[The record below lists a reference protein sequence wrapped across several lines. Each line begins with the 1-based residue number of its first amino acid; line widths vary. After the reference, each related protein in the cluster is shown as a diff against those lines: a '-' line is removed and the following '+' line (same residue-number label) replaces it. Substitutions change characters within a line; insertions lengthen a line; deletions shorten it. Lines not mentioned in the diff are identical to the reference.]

1 MSKPKKKKKKKK
13 KLSKKKGRVRAEKSA
28 SQTAGGRWWR
38 GDSDIKEDGKVASCV
53 QLRWR
58 SFVACYLEHDQT
70 VRMMQKWPKVTT
82 I

>member
-1 MSKPKKKKKKKK
+1 MQKYEQTKKKKKKKK
-13 KLSKKKGRVRAEKSA
+13 LLSKKKGRVRAEKSA
-28 SQTAGGRWWR
+28 SQTAG

-70 VRMMQKWPKVTT
+70 VRMMQK
-82 I
+82 

>member
-1 MSKPKKKKKKKK
+1 MQKYEQTKKKKKKKK
-13 KLSKKKGRVRAEKSA
+13 NLLKKKRGACAQKNQRPKLQV
-28 SQTAGGRWWR
+28 AG

-70 VRMMQKWPKVTT
+70 VRMMQK
-82 I
+82 